1 MLEYL
6 ERRFARILLAIPN
19 IYVFRVNEAE
29 LLFSVKNMERQIS
42 LALEQDRIAVFYQP
56 IYSVREQRFTS
67 AEALVRMIDEDGKI
81 IMPGEFI
88 RIAEENGMI
97 RGLDLSIV
105 AEGVETKEQLLIM
118 EELGIQYI
126 QGYYFSKPLS
136 EQHYIEFIK
145 EKNLNQTGGVV

>member
-1 MLEYL
+1 
-6 ERRFARILLAIPN
+6 
-19 IYVFRVNEAE
+19 
-29 LLFSVKNMERQIS
+29 
-42 LALEQDRIAVFYQP
+42 
-56 IYSVREQRFTS
+56 
-67 AEALVRMIDEDGKI
+67 MIDEDGKI

-97 RGLDLSIV
+97 QGLDLSIV
-105 AEGVETKEQLLIM
+105 DEGVETKEQLLIM